1 MNDLVVLIDILST
14 KIVKFMLFII
24 AAKFVTKRV
33 GIKSLDRLL
42 MKIHKPAGY
51 ILVMAGLI
59 HMVFSFRLIITTPII
74 VYVLGFISFLAIIA
88 SIMTYVLRK
97 KLGKHWLMWHRI
109 MTLIAI
115 ITVILHPMLR

>member
-14 KIVKFMLFII
+14 KIAIFMLFIVV
-24 AAKFVTKRV
+24 AKFVTKRV

-51 ILVMAGLI
+51 ILVIAGLI
-59 HMVFSFRLIITTPII
+59 HIVFSFRLISTTPII

-88 SIMTYVLRK
+88 SITTYVLRI
-97 KLGKHWLMWHRI
+97 KLGKHWLIWHRI

-115 ITVILHPMLR
+115 ITVILHLMLR